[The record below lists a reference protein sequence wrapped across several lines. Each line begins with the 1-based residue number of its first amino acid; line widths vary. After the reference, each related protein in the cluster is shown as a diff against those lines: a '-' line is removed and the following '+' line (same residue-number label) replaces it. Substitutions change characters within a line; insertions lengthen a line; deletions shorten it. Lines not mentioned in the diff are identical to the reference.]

1 MSDLRL
7 LENPLLAYS
16 SRSLS
21 PSSAIL
27 VAASG
32 LAGLGPGG
40 GHGVGGC
47 RTWPSAR
54 PGNRKKYAHKP

>member
-7 LENPLLAYS
+7 LENSLLAHS
-16 SRSLS
+16 FRSLS
-21 PSSAIL
+21 PSSAIH

-32 LAGLGPGG
+32 LSGLGPGG

-47 RTWPSAR
+47 
-54 PGNRKKYAHKP
+54 